1 MPRPTY
7 KEENSKR
14 MKVLNMLPSDGSP
27 VRWIDIEKQ
36 ARRLGMSL
44 TTVRK
49 RLNEFEQGGR
59 VKREV
64 VATRPPGVYYSK
76 VSIDAKIPYKFPP
89 KACFDVNSWL
99 EELEEVSK
107 LPKNQRELFL
117 SACLKYFLNF
127 INMQT
132 IASWLIALKGGNGEK
147 FFEIM
152 QSIYVTPTVQGISRL
167 CRTMKDIAPDV
178 LNELTKKQGDEMTQ
192 KLNVHL
198 KIPIP
203 SHKEGSDFDSR
214 ALSEEDAERF
224 KGATF

>member
-1 MPRPTY
+1 MGRPSY
-7 KEENSKR
+7 KEKNNIR
-14 MKVLNMLPSDGSP
+14 MKLLDMLPSDDSP

-36 ARRLGMSL
+36 ARRIGMSL

-49 RLNEFEQGGR
+49 YFDEFEQAEM

-64 VATRPPGVYYSK
+64 LNTRPPSVYYARISLN
-76 VSIDAKIPYKFPP
+76 AKIGYRFPP
-89 KACFDVNSWL
+89 KAGFDVNSWL
-99 EELEEVSK
+99 EELSEVKK
-107 LPKNQRELFL
+107 LQKNQQKLFL
-117 SACLKYFLNF
+117 SSCIEYFSNL

-132 IASWLIALKGGNGEK
+132 IASWLIALKGGSGEK

-178 LNELTKKQGDEMTQ
+178 LNELIKKQGDEMIQ

-203 SHKEGSDFDSR
+203 SHNEGSV
-214 ALSEEDAERF
+214 F
-224 KGATF
+224 KDVKGEWKRNL